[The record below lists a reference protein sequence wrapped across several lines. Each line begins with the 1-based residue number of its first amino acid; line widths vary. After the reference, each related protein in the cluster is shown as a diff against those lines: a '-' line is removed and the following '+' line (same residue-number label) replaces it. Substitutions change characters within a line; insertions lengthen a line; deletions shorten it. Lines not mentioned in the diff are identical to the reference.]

1 MSHPIFRPFNWARCG
16 LQAAALLTASAAF
29 TGAQAAGAGEM
40 LLNGDFSLTHAATGT
55 GGLAILP
62 DHWAGLAGT
71 TDNAGVWDGQL
82 RFSTM
87 GAHNT
92 KHKYFV
98 SQTFDAGDGGEF
110 ILSFDYR
117 LGNPSN
123 GRSINGAKV
132 TVDNWYSTPA
142 DPKPIPLFAS
152 TYGAAGYDDSWHLGT
167 TLTVTFSAGLHT
179 LYVGTIGA
187 SEQNDQAFVQFDN
200 VSLMP
205 AVPEPGSAALLAS
218 GGLLLLGLRRRRR

>member
-1 MSHPIFRPFNWARCG
+1 MTSSLTRARCG
-16 LQAAALLTASAAF
+16 LPTLALLATCWSF
-29 TGAQAAGAGEM
+29 GSAQAANPGEM
-40 LLNGDFSLTHAATGT
+40 LLNGDFSLTHAAVGT

-71 TDNAGVWDGQL
+71 TDNAGVWNGQMQ
-82 RFSTM
+82 FSTM

-92 KHKYFV
+92 QHKYFI
-98 SQTFDAGDGGEF
+98 SQSIDAGAGGSF
-110 ILSFDYR
+110 VLSFDYR

-132 TVDNWYSTPA
+132 TFDNWYGTATTPA
-142 DPKPIPLFAS
+142 PTPLFAA

-167 TLTVTFSAGLHT
+167 TLTVTLSPGLHT

-187 SEQNDQAFVQFDN
+187 SEQNDQAFVQYDN
-200 VSLMP
+200 VSLMA
-205 AVPEPGSAALLAS
+205 AVPEPGSAALLAG
-218 GGLLLLGLRRRRR
+218 GGLLLLGWRLRRS